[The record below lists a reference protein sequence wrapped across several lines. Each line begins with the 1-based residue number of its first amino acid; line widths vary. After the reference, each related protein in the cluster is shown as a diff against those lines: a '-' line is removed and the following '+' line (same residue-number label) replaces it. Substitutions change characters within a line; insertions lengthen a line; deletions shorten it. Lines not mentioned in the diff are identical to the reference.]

1 MIVRGVNEVLGRAM
15 RELMERRQRGIAL
28 SGLFV
33 KLLCG
38 ETKPTV
44 KLLEWLGEQGLEVD
58 ETGVEEFTF
67 RMAGLVVGERVEGR
81 GRRRREGEVAGCL
94 FDMYPLP

>member
-38 ETKPTV
+38 ETKPTAKV
-44 KLLEWLGEQGLEVD
+44 WSGWGN
-58 ETGVEEFTF
+58 
-67 RMAGLVVGERVEGR
+67 R
-81 GRRRREGEVAGCL
+81 GWR
-94 FDMYPLP
+94 